1 MHPKNINEDSY
12 QSLKSFRENQIK
24 TNIKLHLLFIVLL
37 SIINTGLIIFI
48 ILYKT
53 KLSLIK
59 SKFSQNSSFIT
70 NNRDFLDKNNNL
82 INHKF
87 LNLVALCPSNVYR
100 FSLILEKSEEVQ
112 KLKNS
117 IITFYK
123 ENKNINLDI
132 NKFEMRFLY
141 HSFID
146 GDVYPCLEDKI
157 NFSQNTFI
165 LIEGEDNFK
174 FGFFIE
180 EQIIIDKKKGF
191 NYNGNNCFLISFQHD
206 RIFKCIGDKNKFK
219 IIDDD
224 NMLTIGDDN
233 IIIKNKFLFYEEKK
247 GIINFPF
254 KGIDV
259 STLNK
264 NIFTNTDEKFHT
276 MNMEI
281 FSFDF

>member
-1 MHPKNINEDSY
+1 MHSKNINEDSY

-24 TNIKLHLLFIVLL
+24 TNIKFHLLFIFLL
-37 SIINTGLIIFI
+37 SIINIGLIIFI

-53 KLSLIK
+53 KLSSIK
-59 SKFSQNSSFIT
+59 SKFTQNSSFIT
-70 NNRDFLDKNNNL
+70 NNRNFIDKNNNL

-87 LNLVALCPSNVYR
+87 LNMVALCPSNVFR

-117 IITFYK
+117 IYTFYK
-123 ENKNINLDI
+123 ENKNTILYPDHFVM
-132 NKFEMRFLY
+132 KFLY
-141 HSFID
+141 HSFLD
-146 GDVYPCLEDKI
+146 GDIYPSIEDKI
-157 NFSQNTFI
+157 NYSPNTFI
-165 LIEGEDNFK
+165 LFEGEEDYK

-180 EQIIIDKKKGF
+180 EQIILDKKKEF
-191 NYNGNNCFLISFQHD
+191 KYNGNNCFLISFQHD
-206 RIFKCIGDKNKFK
+206 GIFKCIGDKNKFILK
-219 IIDDD
+219 DDG
-224 NMLTIGDDN
+224 NMLTIGDDD
-233 IIIKNKFLFYEEKK
+233 IVVKNQFLYYEEKK

-259 STLNK
+259 STINK
-264 NIFTNTDEKFHT
+264 NIFTPTNEKFHI